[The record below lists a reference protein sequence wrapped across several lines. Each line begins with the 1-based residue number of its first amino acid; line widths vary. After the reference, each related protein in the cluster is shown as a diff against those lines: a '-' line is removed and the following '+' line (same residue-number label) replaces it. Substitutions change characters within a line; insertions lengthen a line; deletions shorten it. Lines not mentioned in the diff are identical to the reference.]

1 MLWMS
6 MTTITIILLVAV
18 QSMFGSTTTHALPW
32 AGVGQ
37 TEPQWP
43 VVLFLKKYQSS
54 DQDRAGDGDGDD
66 ISLNGDIMVEMMV
79 TALASNLPN
88 TGQ

>member
-43 VVLFLKKYQSS
+43 VVLFLKN
-54 DQDRAGDGDGDD
+54 
-66 ISLNGDIMVEMMV
+66 ISQVIKIVLVMVMIYH
-79 TALASNLPN
+79 
-88 TGQ
+88 

>member
-1 MLWMS
+1 
-6 MTTITIILLVAV
+6 MTTITMVLLLVAV
-18 QSMFGSTTTHALPW
+18 QSMFGSSTTHALPW

-54 DQDRAGDGDGDD
+54 DQDGAGDDDGDD
-66 ISLNGDIMVEMMV
+66 IIIKW
-79 TALASNLPN
+79 
-88 TGQ
+88 

>member
-18 QSMFGSTTTHALPW
+18 QSMFGSATTHALPW

-66 ISLNGDIMVEMMV
+66 ISLNGDDHGRDDGYS
-79 TALASNLPN
+79 TCK
-88 TGQ
+88 

>member
-1 MLWMS
+1 M
-6 MTTITIILLVAV
+6 AA
-18 QSMFGSTTTHALPW
+18 QSMFGSSTTHALPW

-54 DQDRAGDGDGDD
+54 DQDGAGDDDGDD
-66 ISLNGDIMVEMMV
+66 IIIKW
-79 TALASNLPN
+79 
-88 TGQ
+88 

>member
-1 MLWMS
+1 M
-6 MTTITIILLVAV
+6 VV

-43 VVLFLKKYQSS
+43 VVFLKKYQSS

-66 ISLNGDIMVEMMV
+66 HGRDDGYS
-79 TALASNLPN
+79 TCK
-88 TGQ
+88 

>member
-43 VVLFLKKYQSS
+43 VVFLKKYQSS

-66 ISLNGDIMVEMMV
+66 ISLNGDDHGRDDGYS
-79 TALASNLPN
+79 TCK
-88 TGQ
+88 